1 MRSLSDIR
9 QEFLQVQ
16 SEIGA
21 TELRKL
27 SLFNKVVALENE
39 YVKAKEVQDAVDAAK
54 AAAQPPAVTPEV
66 SLPPTE

>member
-1 MRSLSDIR
+1 MRSCDEITR
-9 QEFLQVQ
+9 EFLQVQ

-27 SLFNKVVALENE
+27 SLFNKAVALEQE
-39 YVKAKEVQDAVDAAK
+39 YIKAKEVQDAVDAAK
-54 AAAQPPAVTPEV
+54 AAAQPPAV